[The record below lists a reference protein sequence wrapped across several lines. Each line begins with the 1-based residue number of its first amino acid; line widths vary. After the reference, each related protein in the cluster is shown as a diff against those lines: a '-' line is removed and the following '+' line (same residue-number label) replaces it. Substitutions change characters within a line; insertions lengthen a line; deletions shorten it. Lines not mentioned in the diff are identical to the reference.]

1 MNILEKIL
9 KIKIDDYFCISIK
22 KEGLERRKK
31 TIQIFKKL
39 NIPIKFYLPE
49 KNKNP
54 ILGCLESH
62 LYCIKYAKQNK
73 LKNIFICEDDI
84 EFLNFNKYQN
94 LKIPENFDMF
104 YLGYHINK
112 GYKHD
117 INLLKL
123 ESGLTTH
130 AYIINEKI
138 YDVVIDN
145 ILKENWNNKKNLNE
159 FEKPFFNNNL
169 LTIDKFYAEK
179 IHDKRKNT
187 YAIYPL
193 LCIQRPEFSIIENQ
207 NVDYTDLLISKSKY
221 FYNIKNS
228 NFRGIFKLQKQNS
241 FSFIK
246 ELLKSLNFSK
256 YDYILIN
263 NDKKEMNLMKTN
275 LIFPNEP
282 YWDIWFIE
290 KEIFYVRMT
299 FLLKEINDL
308 YIISNYFN
316 DPIKNYKINKIIH
329 NKPFLCI
336 NTIKKLNINT
346 DNFEILEYSKNDYI
360 FFPNHI
366 LITDDPY
373 IFLDIE
379 IKKIDKILFILND
392 NVFPKK
398 WNDFDTGVL
407 TPHCLFYNFIN
418 KIDYIFCN
426 NIEKTCNYLNIEKN
440 NRILLI
446 DKIKNY
452 II

>member
-1 MNILEKIL
+1 MNKLEKIL
-9 KIKIDDYFCISIK
+9 KLKIDDYFCISLK

-31 TIQIFKKL
+31 TIQIFKNL

-49 KNKNP
+49 KNKNS

-62 LYCIKYAKQNK
+62 LYCIKYAKKHK

-112 GYKHD
+112 GYKYD

-138 YDVVIDN
+138 YDIVIEN
-145 ILKENWNNKKNLNE
+145 ILKNNWNLKENLNE
-159 FEKPFFNNNL
+159 FEKPFFNNDL
-169 LTIDKFYAEK
+169 LTIDKFYAKE
-179 IHDKRKNT
+179 IHDKRKNS

-193 LCIQRPEFSIIENQ
+193 LCNQRPEFSIIENQ
-207 NVDYTDLLISKSKY
+207 FVDYTDLLLTKSNF

-228 NFRGIFKLQKQNS
+228 KFRGIFKLQNQNLFNS
-241 FSFIK
+241 IK
-246 ELLKSLNFSK
+246 ELLKTLNFSK

-263 NDKKEMNLMKTN
+263 NNKKEMNIMKTN

-282 YWDIWFIE
+282 NWDIWFIE
-290 KEIFYVRMT
+290 KEIFYIRMT
-299 FLLKEINDL
+299 FLSKEINDL
-308 YIISNYFN
+308 YIISNYSN
-316 DPIKNYKINKIIH
+316 NLINNYKINKVIH

-336 NTIKKLNINT
+336 YTKNKININT
-346 DNFEILEYSKNDYI
+346 NNFEILKYSKNNYS

-373 IFLDIE
+373 IFLDVE
-379 IKKIDKILFILND
+379 IKNVDKILFILND
-392 NVFPKK
+392 IFPKK
-398 WNDFDTGVL
+398 WNDLEMGNL
-407 TPHCLFYNFIN
+407 TPHCLFYNFIE

-446 DKIKNY
+446 DEIENY